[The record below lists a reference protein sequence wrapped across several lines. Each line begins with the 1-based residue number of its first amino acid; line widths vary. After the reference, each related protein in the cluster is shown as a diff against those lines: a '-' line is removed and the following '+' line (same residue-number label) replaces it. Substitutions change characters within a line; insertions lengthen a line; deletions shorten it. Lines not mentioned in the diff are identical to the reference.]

1 MTEQELWKNIVHDP
15 SDEKQHQA
23 YANACVDHD
32 LEKEALQRYKQ
43 MQNAYPAISAKF
55 TKQLTTAVEFK
66 LMPASPEADISQ
78 GNSLLGRLK
87 GFVHSILLTGV
98 SSLAYG
104 IIKKSLLEILIGVV
118 LIAAYMSYMVNKQNR
133 INRN

>member
-15 SDEKQHQA
+15 SNEKQHQE

-55 TKQLTTAVEFK
+55 TKQLTTAIEFK
-66 LMPASPEADISQ
+66 LMPASPEADMSQ
-78 GNSLLGRLK
+78 GNSFLGRLK

-104 IIKKSLLEILIGVV
+104 IIKKSLLEVLIGAVF
-118 LIAAYMSYMVNKQNR
+118 IIAYMSYIVNKQNR
-133 INRN
+133 INRR